1 MEGKISEN
9 MLPMDSSQAPPFH
22 QIDEYKFQCV
32 CRDLLERQKDDLIAS
47 CGIYGVR
54 GQKQYGIDLIAPLR
68 GPYANDVAQ
77 CKRLSEITSE
87 DIVKASDEFL
97 QHLDYW
103 KEFNLRRFILIVA
116 CAMDRRQHQEELQR
130 QRRRFAEHGIEYEW
144 WDARSLRQRLA
155 PYPDIIRLYFP
166 VPHEYWVELICG
178 RQPEAISGMAQSVP
192 SYAMTMNVVESQLEQ
207 LSAQFSEDVAEE
219 IEAIR
224 ELYREGQTGEAH
236 RLISELREGKKW
248 GLLRAEL
255 RAKILRV
262 AVGIELGHTSDVDR
276 ARSLLE
282 QARGLD
288 PEADYTAA
296 RTLVTYYEGG
306 DDVEA
311 ALAEVVTPRSLDAFN
326 LKIALTIE
334 GGAPRDALQL
344 VENPPSGVTPDAE
357 THRVHAL
364 ALLGLKDLKG
374 AREAITRAR
383 ELKPRWE
390 LVRTVEAIID
400 YFETISPAAHPA
412 HYLVWPEAVGWS
424 YLKRDDQSLAML
436 REAGEHFHRLAE
448 KPSQNV
454 EERRQF
460 EIWQL
465 ACLANDPERQPQAL
479 EYCQRL
485 LSEYPA
491 NHWAL
496 AWAANRNYGV
506 DFAAGEAALE
516 REIAVPLT
524 DAGDERV
531 ESIII
536 LAGLYLREEKNA
548 QAERLLRRKQDDLKR
563 VGLDDLISLWWG
575 QLYVAG
581 GQVQK
586 ALDVARRATNPQVRR
601 KVKFLALR
609 EQFRRTRKWKPL
621 SRYLEKYYR
630 KMRNGED
637 LFELCQLR
645 ASRGHWRFVA
655 DRADALVASVATPD
669 AVRIAAISTANAGFP
684 ARCLDLLER
693 GEPFFPGGTLPNEM
707 LLLRVNCQRRIG
719 ALSQALSDAEELVAR
734 EATPTN
740 IIALM
745 DVQLQKADLKGLAV
759 TARRT
764 LNREDFTARDVLRA
778 AKLVLLEDAELAVKL
793 WRQAKDRAVEDASLV
808 GEAMG
813 LGYTLGLDKEVGPLR
828 ARMHEMAERGEGT
841 AKSLSLREVVERRER
856 RVRRLNEIFADYTR
870 GKLMLH
876 LFAKEAHAPLT
887 DWLHGFP
894 VQNRASV
901 DQRHR
906 PAIYARHGG
915 NSIKRI
921 VLPADGP
928 VRMHMDVTA
937 LLVAAELGILDVV
950 EEAFKPIRISDSM
963 PLALLQQLNI
973 LTPHQPTR
981 FALSRSIIEKVEGNK
996 LQIIPEGAETT
1007 AEADEQLRQ
1016 SLGEFWVGVAYQAKA
1031 ESGYVVDHLPLR
1043 SRLDEERVVEL
1054 PAALQPHVINCRSVA
1069 DALRSHGPLSDARHA
1084 EALEELGG
1092 EAVPVLETPPPP
1104 PKARLYLLGASASIL
1119 AEAGL
1124 LDFVCDYF
1132 QAFVTSSAVQLA
1144 RGGVQ
1149 EHTHRLEMIGWLQ
1162 RLMER
1167 VRDGIDGRVYEIIPV
1182 AEEREPTRL
1191 ERELAKNYDLL
1202 TFSDLLHFRVEEGDV
1217 IWVDDRYFNGY
1228 GQREG
1233 APIVSVTDVLKK
1245 LLADGRISTAD
1256 YYGKLLQLR
1265 RSNIR
1270 YLPLDADEILFHLRQ
1285 AQVAD
1290 GVAVETDELAALR
1303 RYVAACLLD
1312 GENLQKSP
1320 QPEGSANLFG
1330 EVNFVFETTAGV
1342 IDAMA
1347 ALWGDETLEPED
1359 AEARAEWL
1367 LNNLYTGRFGCRH
1380 LLPDAVTQRGDELY
1394 LVGIDIAE
1402 LFSKGIGV
1410 GEREILARILAEQ
1423 DDAQLS
1429 EEVVQEP
1436 NRRQRYFEWLKR
1448 RLVAPRV
1455 KADPSSMAGAAK
1467 VIRDLVRSN
1476 SEREFNNPQEHA
1488 HARILMQRLYLDLPG
1503 ELQEEIKQDPKLLAW
1518 IGIRVAEGVK
1528 INGIPFPPDE
1538 FWMAVEAAANGGEAT
1553 VEGLNGSGP
1562 FRLRIGSDRAEGNRA
1577 DGGRADVDGE
1587 IHNGVGDS
1595 TPEIALS
1602 IIDQSGHLV
1611 SRFMNPIL
1619 GLMSANTSE
1628 RLRVLRANWHWFDV
1642 ARDATERE
1650 MAEIAA
1656 IDDPR
1661 ARVDRADSW
1670 AKCSAATYYLRLEE
1684 RMRAKNGFQRDDL
1697 TRFEAAGLLRHYRL
1711 QPLCQAGADFSLVL
1725 RASTASLLAD
1735 EGVETTVDRMASVP
1749 IRIDDRV
1756 AEEIRKLNPESR
1768 RSLLARFGARHL
1780 SPLGKLHL
1788 VDLTLRTAG
1797 DDDAA
1802 LQQAQAALEE
1812 LFDEG
1817 VGAARYNLFKSI
1829 MVAVNEEFGYWSDI
1843 SEWSAAVRLAMVWAH
1858 ATNLYDVV
1866 HPIFVSGDDDLAQLA
1881 DWFTSPQRQ
1890 FSAEMLHHDS
1900 AYRLDCAHPA
1910 KLRRVEFLSVSSLRL
1925 LADHDPAVIDRIGL
1939 LDLVRRTGFTETEGQ
1954 YLPVQELLGDNSLMT
1969 NLTGS
1974 FLAGDKATL
1983 FSLVAGPEVAQLVAP
1998 ENLETLMRRQLQE
2011 LSANA
2016 ADARGWAVIASILRE
2031 QPLYSSLEDDF
2042 TTLIREV
2049 DFEQLLTEDRQAAMN
2064 ALVVASAQSRVL
2076 TDIERSLCEGWL
2088 LKYIKLLGD
2097 RHTAVSAEGDI
2108 EQAGKFADELVSFM
2122 ECAVHLSIRPDD
2134 PRASGLAFSSINQR
2148 MFDTWGGL
2156 SDYLEPATQKSV
2168 FELPVRQLHGMWLV
2182 VLTSRASRR

>member
-1 MEGKISEN
+1 VEGKISEN

-32 CRDLLERQKDDLIAS
+32 CRDVLEMQKDDLIAS

-54 GQKQYGIDLIAPLR
+54 GQMQYGIDLIAPLR

-77 CKRLSEITSE
+77 CKRYSDFKPS

-97 QHLDYW
+97 QHLEYW

-116 CAMDRRQHQEELQR
+116 CPMDRLQQQEELQR

-192 SYAMTMNVVESQLEQ
+192 SYAMMMNVVESQLEQ

-236 RLISELREGKKW
+236 RLIGELQEGKKW

-311 ALAEVVTPRSLDAFN
+311 ALAEVATPRALDAFN
-326 LKIALTIE
+326 LKIAVTIE
-334 GGAPRDALQL
+334 SGAPQDALQL
-344 VENPPSGVTPDAE
+344 VDSPPAGVTPDAE

-374 AREAITRAR
+374 AREAITRAK

-436 REAGEHFHRLAE
+436 REAGEHFLRLAE

-460 EIWQL
+460 EIWHL

-479 EYCQRL
+479 EYCQSL

-491 NHWAL
+491 NHRAL

-531 ESIII
+531 EGIII

-548 QAERLLRRKQDDLKR
+548 QAGRLLRRKQDDLKR
-563 VGLDDLISLWWG
+563 VGLDDLVSLWWG

-655 DRADALVASVATPD
+655 ERADALVASVATPD

-693 GEPFFPGGTLPNEM
+693 GELFFPGGTLPNEM
-707 LLLRVNCQRRIG
+707 LLLKVHCQRRIG

-759 TARRT
+759 TARR
-764 LNREDFTARDVLRA
+764 LVNREDFTARDVMRA
-778 AKLVLLEDAELAVKL
+778 AKLVLLEDVELAVKL
-793 WRQAKDRAVEDASLV
+793 WRQAKDRALEDPSLV

-828 ARMHEMAERGEGT
+828 ARMHELAERGEGNV
-841 AKSLSLREVVERRER
+841 KSLSLREVVEQRER
-856 RVRRLNEIFADYTR
+856 RVRRLSEIFADYTR

-876 LFAKEAHAPLT
+876 LFAKEAHAPIT

-894 VQNRASV
+894 AQNRANV
-901 DQRHR
+901 DLRHR
-906 PAIYARHGG
+906 PAVYARHGG
-915 NSIKRI
+915 NSIKRS
-921 VLPADGP
+921 VLAADGT

-950 EEAFKPIRISDSM
+950 EETFRPIRISDSM
-963 PLALLQQLNI
+963 TLALLQQLNI
-973 LTPHQPTR
+973 LTPHQP
-981 FALSRSIIEKVEGNK
+981 AQLSVNRSIIEKVEGNK
-996 LQIIPEGAETT
+996 LQIIPEGAEMT
-1007 AEADEQLRQ
+1007 AEADEQLRLA
-1016 SLGEFWVGVAYQAKA
+1016 LGEFWVGVAYQAKA

-1043 SRLDEERVVEL
+1043 SHLDEDRVVEL

-1069 DALRSHGPLSDARHA
+1069 DALHSHGPLSDARHA
-1084 EALEELGG
+1084 EALGELGG

-1104 PKARLYLLGASASIL
+1104 PKARLYLMGASASIL
-1119 AEAGL
+1119 ADAGL
-1124 LDFVCDYF
+1124 LDFVCDHF
-1132 QAFVTSSAVQLA
+1132 QAFVISSAVQLA

-1149 EHTHRLEMIGWLQ
+1149 EHAHRLEMIGWLQ
-1162 RLMER
+1162 RLVER
-1167 VRDGIDGRVYEIIPV
+1167 VRDGIDNRVYEIIPV
-1182 AEEREPTRL
+1182 TEEREPNRL
-1191 ERELAKNYDLL
+1191 ERGLPENYDLL
-1202 TFSDLLHFRVEEGDV
+1202 TLNDMFHFVVAEGDV
-1217 IWVDDRYFNGY
+1217 IWVDDRYVNGY
-1228 GQREG
+1228 GQRKG
-1233 APIVSVTDVLKK
+1233 APIVAVTDVLKK
-1245 LLADGRISTAD
+1245 LLSDGKISAAD
-1256 YYGKLLQLR
+1256 YYEKLLQLR

-1285 AQVAD
+1285 AQVTD

-1330 EVNFVFETTAGV
+1330 EINFVFETTSGV

-1347 ALWGDETLEPED
+1347 ALWADETLDPED

-1367 LNNLYTGRFGCRH
+1367 LNNLYTSRFGCRH
-1380 LLPDAVTQRGDELY
+1380 LLPDAVAQRGDDLY

-1402 LFSKGIGV
+1402 PFAKGIGV
-1410 GEREILARILAEQ
+1410 GEREILAQILAEQ
-1423 DDAQLS
+1423 DEAQPS
-1429 EEVVQEP
+1429 EEGVREP
-1436 NRRQRYFEWLKR
+1436 SRRQRYFEWLKR

-1455 KADPSSMAGAAK
+1455 KADPGSMAGAAK

-1476 SEREFNNPQEHA
+1476 SEREFSGPQEYR
-1488 HARILMQRLYLDLPG
+1488 HARMLMQRLYLDLPG
-1503 ELQEEIKQDPKLLAW
+1503 ELQEQIKQDPKLLAW
-1518 IGIRVAEGVK
+1518 IGIRVAEAVH

-1538 FWMAVEAAANGGEAT
+1538 FWRAAETAANGGEAT
-1553 VEGLNGSGP
+1553 VEGYAGPGP
-1562 FRLRIGSDRAEGNRA
+1562 FRLRGGSEPPPEAQGVSDQTEAGGLSQHVA
-1577 DGGRADVDGE
+1577 DNSA
-1587 IHNGVGDS
+1587 
-1595 TPEIALS
+1595 PEVAVNIY
-1602 IIDQSGHLV
+1602 DQSGQFV
-1611 SRFMNPIL
+1611 SRFANPIL
-1619 GLMSANTSE
+1619 GLMSADTSE
-1628 RLRVLRANWHWFDV
+1628 RLRALRANRHWFDV
-1642 ARDATERE
+1642 GQDAAERE

-1661 ARVDRADSW
+1661 ERVDRANSW
-1670 AKCSAATYYLRLEE
+1670 AKRSAATYYLRLEE
-1684 RMRAKNGFQRDDL
+1684 GMRVRNGFQRHEL
-1697 TRFEAAGLLRHYRL
+1697 TGLDAAGLLRHYRL
-1711 QPLCQAGADFSLVL
+1711 QPSYQTDADFTRVL
-1725 RASTASLLAD
+1725 SASTTSLLSD
-1735 EGVETTVDRMASVP
+1735 EGVEAAVDRMASLPV
-1749 IRIDDRV
+1749 RIDDKIV
-1756 AEEIRKLNPESR
+1756 EEINKLAPESKR
-1768 RSLLARFGARHL
+1768 AFLDGFRGRHP
-1780 SPLGKLHL
+1780 SPLGKLHF
-1788 VDLTLRTAG
+1788 VDLTLRTAA
-1797 DDDAA
+1797 DDEVLPHARDV
-1802 LQQAQAALEE
+1802 LEE

-1817 VGAARYNLFKSI
+1817 VGAAQFKLFKSI
-1829 MVAVNEEFGYWSDI
+1829 LVAVNEEFGYWSDI
-1843 SEWSAAVRLAMVWAH
+1843 SEWSPAVRLAMVWAH
-1858 ATNLYDVV
+1858 ATNLYDAV
-1866 HPIFVSGDDDLAQLA
+1866 HPIFISGDGDLEQLA
-1881 DWFTSPQRQ
+1881 DWFTSPERQ
-1890 FSAEMLHHDS
+1890 FSAELLHHDS

-1910 KLRRVEFLSVSSLRL
+1910 KLRRVEFLSVSSLEL
-1925 LADHDPAVIDRIGL
+1925 LAGNDLAIIDRIGL
-1939 LDLVRRTGFTETEGQ
+1939 LDLVRRTGFTETDGQ
-1954 YLPVQELLGDNSLMT
+1954 FLPVQEMLGDNSLMA

-1974 FLAGDKATL
+1974 FLAGDKPAL
-1983 FSLVAGPEVAQLVAP
+1983 FLLVAGPEVSQFIAP
-1998 ENLETLMRRQLQE
+1998 ENLETLVRLQFQE
-2011 LSANA
+2011 LSTNA
-2016 ADARGWAVIASILRE
+2016 ADARGWAVIASILRA
-2031 QPLYSSLEDDF
+2031 QPLYRTLEDEF
-2042 TTLIREV
+2042 RALIGEV
-2049 DFEQLLTEDRQAAMN
+2049 NFDQVLTEDRQAAMN
-2064 ALVVASAQSRVL
+2064 ALIVASMQSRVL
-2076 TDIERSLCEGWL
+2076 TDTERSQCEGWL
-2088 LKYIKLLGD
+2088 LKYIKAFSD
-2097 RHTAVSAEGDI
+2097 RHSELLIEGDA
-2108 EQAGKFADELVSFM
+2108 EKAGDHAEELVNMM
-2122 ECAVHLSIRPDD
+2122 ECAIRLSIRPDD
-2134 PRASGLAFSSINQR
+2134 PRASGLAFSGLNQR

-2156 SDYLEPATQKSV
+2156 SDYLEPATLKSV

-2182 VLTSRASRR
+2182 VLASRASRR